1 MLNIMKIGRC
11 LNFMLIALNLVFVS
25 NAFAAE
31 ESELLRQAE
40 ELYLKGEFAEAAEKL
55 ETRAATGS
63 ADPRLLYNLGN
74 AYFKSKQLGPAMAAY
89 VGALSLDPSDA
100 DLRANIRFAE
110 KSLQDKLSAFRPT
123 KIDDY
128 IFFWVGMLNER
139 TSIFLISALVSI
151 ALIVLALQ
159 WVMERYIPAL
169 VIFKWSA
176 ALLALIGLSGH
187 TWRSMRSE
195 PMGAV
200 ISDLA
205 EIYSAPTR
213 QAGQKIFEL
222 HAGSPFWIQGIS
234 GNWMKITISDG
245 KTGWVQDSDVRFY
258 Q

>member
-1 MLNIMKIGRC
+1 MLNLAKLTAKFIAF
-11 LNFMLIALNLVFVS
+11 LMLSNLMVMTAV
-25 NAFAAE
+25 FAAE

-40 ELYLKGEFAEAAEKL
+40 DLYLKAEFAEAAEKL

-110 KSLQDKLSAFRPT
+110 KSLQDKLSSFRPA

-139 TSIFLISALVSI
+139 TSIFLISILVS
-151 ALIVLALQ
+151 LALLALSVQ
-159 WVMERYIPAL
+159 WFMEREWTAL
-169 VIFKWSA
+169 LVFKWGASI
-176 ALLALIGLSGH
+176 LALIGLSGQ
-187 TWRSMRSE
+187 TWRSMNWE

-200 ISDLA
+200 ITDLA
-205 EIYSAPTR
+205 EVYSAPTR

-222 HAGSPFWIQGIS
+222 HSGSPFWIKSTS
-234 GNWMKITISDG
+234 GNWMQISISDG
-245 KTGWVQDSDVRFY
+245 KTGWVQESDVRYY